1 MNSPPDKERLMKR
14 VAQWLAF
21 IGATI
26 SSFSALFALIYI
38 LVSDISFLKT
48 LIQDNPRAIIGLPA
62 AFLSSYCL
70 VLFLEASS
78 GRIEIEG
85 LGFKFRGAAGPI
97 VMWIFVFL
105 AIVTG
110 IAILWKDVPTN

>member
-1 MNSPPDKERLMKR
+1 MNSPSDKERLMKR
-14 VAQWLAF
+14 IAQWLAF

-26 SSFSALFALIYI
+26 ASFFALFTLIYI
-38 LVSDISFLKT
+38 LISDISFLKG
-48 LIQDNPRAIIGLPA
+48 LIQKNPRAIIGLPA

-78 GRIEIEG
+78 GRIEFEA

-97 VMWIFVFL
+97 IMWIFVFL
-105 AIVTG
+105 AIVVG
-110 IAILWKDVPTN
+110 IAILWND